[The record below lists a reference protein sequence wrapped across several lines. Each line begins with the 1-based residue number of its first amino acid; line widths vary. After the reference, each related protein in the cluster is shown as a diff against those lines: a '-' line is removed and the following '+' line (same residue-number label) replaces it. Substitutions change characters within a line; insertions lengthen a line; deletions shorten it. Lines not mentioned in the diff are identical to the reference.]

1 MAGLLYRKF
10 NKFMIKW
17 FGRSWRTSLYGV
29 LALLPQAAKP
39 VMDYLTTMGASGAV
53 LNTVSLVF
61 ALMFALAAKDRDV
74 TGGNRP

>member
-1 MAGLLYRKF
+1 MAGLLYRRF

-29 LALLPQAAKP
+29 LALLPQVAKP
-39 VMDYLTTMGASGAV
+39 VMDYLTTMGAPSAV

-74 TGGNRP
+74 TGGHRP

>member
-1 MAGLLYRKF
+1 MAGLLYRGL

-39 VMDYLTTMGASGAV
+39 IMDYLTTMGAPSAV

-61 ALMFALAAKDRDV
+61 ALLFALTAKDSNV

>member
-1 MAGLLYRKF
+1 MAGLIYRKF
-10 NKFMIKW
+10 NRFMVKW

-39 VMDYLTTMGASGAV
+39 ILDYLTAMGAPSVA
-53 LNTVSLVF
+53 LNTVSFVF
-61 ALMFALAAKDRDV
+61 ALLFALAAKDRDV

>member
-74 TGGNRP
+74 TRSNRP

>member
-1 MAGLLYRKF
+1 MAGLLCRRF

-29 LALLPQAAKP
+29 LALLPQASKP
-39 VMDYLTTMGASGAV
+39 VMDYLTTMGASDAV

-61 ALMFALAAKDRDV
+61 ALMFALAAKDHNV
-74 TGGNRP
+74 TGGDRP

>member
-39 VMDYLTTMGASGAV
+39 ILDYLTTMGATSDA
-53 LNTVSLVF
+53 LNTVSFIF
-61 ALMFALAAKDRDV
+61 ALLFALAAKDRDV

>member
-1 MAGLLYRKF
+1 MAGLLYRGF
-10 NKFMIKW
+10 NRFMIKW

-29 LALLPQAAKP
+29 LALLPQVAKP
-39 VMDYLTTMGASGAV
+39 VMDYLTTMGAPSAV

-74 TGGNRP
+74 TGGHRP

>member
-10 NKFMIKW
+10 NRFMIKW

-29 LALLPQAAKP
+29 LALLPQVAKP
-39 VMDYLTTMGASGAV
+39 VMDYLTAMGAPSTA
-53 LNTVSLVF
+53 LNTVSFVF
-61 ALMFALAAKDRDV
+61 ALLFALAAKDHDV

>member
-1 MAGLLYRKF
+1 MAGLLYHRF
-10 NKFMIKW
+10 SKFMIKW

-29 LALLPQAAKP
+29 LALLPQVAKP
-39 VMDYLTTMGASGAV
+39 VMDYLTTVGAPSAV